1 MVVAN
6 KQPHESASHY
16 TPGRFKKWRSHVR
29 VPLEP
34 LNDAESFPDVISDLS
49 RQPAAHSAPNSR
61 EVRSI

>member
-16 TPGRFKKWRSHVR
+16 SPGRFKKWKSHVR

-34 LNDAESFPDVISDLS
+34 LNDAESFSDVISGVS
-49 RQPAAHSAPNSR
+49 RQPVAYSASNSR
-61 EVRSI
+61 EVRFI